1 MAPPRVGGPGPR
13 EVILR
18 LVHEL
23 PFAAGRSGLSRILA
37 GASSAPIAPNRCRL
51 FGALGGRTQVAIVA
65 EIDGLRQE
73 GLLVVSESGGRPCLV
88 LTDAGR
94 AALAS

>member
-1 MAPPRVGGPGPR
+1 VLNSTLPAEELDRRYRRLATGEFSLVYVAPER
-13 EVILR
+13 LR
-18 LVHEL
+18 QGSLTR
-23 PFAAGRSGLSRILA
+23 ALA
-37 GASSAPIAPNRCRL
+37 
-51 FGALGGRTQVAIVA
+51 GRTQAAIVA